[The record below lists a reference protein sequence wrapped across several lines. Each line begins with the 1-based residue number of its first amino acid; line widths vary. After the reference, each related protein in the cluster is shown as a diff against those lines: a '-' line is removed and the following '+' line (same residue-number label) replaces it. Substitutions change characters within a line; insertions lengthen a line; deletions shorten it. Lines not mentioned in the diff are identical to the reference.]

1 MDKIFKIEGG
11 IKMTKL
17 THRDLFQSILDYPAL
32 EIEKSI
38 TKYAIE
44 KINPQC
50 SAKELS
56 NFSQNA
62 NEKIVTL
69 FKDKNFPLC
78 FEKFNF
84 LFESILDEN
93 YKNKNGIVF
102 TPKYISDFICKN
114 TFSNVRNIDS
124 IKIIDPSCGCGIFLI
139 SAIEI
144 IKQQTNKSIKEIL
157 KNQIFGLDIS
167 EANTE
172 RVKILLKIIGL
183 MNSEIINDSDINIC
197 CADSL
202 KENWNNI
209 FNAQFNYIIGNPPYV
224 NPHSLSKEQSR
235 FLKQNFQTTNK
246 GVFNIFYAFI
256 EQSMKFINKSGK
268 VSFIV
273 PNNFLTISAAKPLR
287 DFIEPYLLEL
297 IDLQDNMVFK
307 PIRTYNAIITLGGK
321 DTGKIKYSSI
331 SRTNDIGKSL
341 QKIEPKEFNKKNVFL
356 SRWRFLDSK
365 TESNISK
372 IENQFF
378 SIAHFVTAG
387 IATLKDEVY
396 RVNFNGKDFIKNV
409 NGVEFIIDK
418 ELVKPIYKIPEL
430 KNSKQCGYF
439 IFPYKIINRNAKIID
454 EKIMQTQY
462 LQTYN
467 YLLACKNELDS
478 RDKGK
483 QNAVAWY
490 AYGRTQCLNRYG
502 RKLLFGTFA
511 LNPNFILI
519 DEKDS
524 LFCNG
529 YALFENDVLEL
540 EILQK
545 ILNSCIMKYYIRH
558 TSYQIE
564 GGYFCYQKKYIEKF
578 SFPFLDTKEKNFLLL
593 ASAVDIDNFLIKKY
607 GLEV

>member
-1 MDKIFKIEGG
+1 MV
-11 IKMTKL
+11 KL
-17 THRDLFQSILDYPAL
+17 AHKDLFQSIQYYPAT
-32 EIEKSI
+32 EIEKSVA
-38 TKYAIE
+38 KYAIE

-50 SAKELS
+50 SVEELA

-62 NEKIVTL
+62 NEKIINL
-69 FKDKNFPLC
+69 LKDKNFPLC
-78 FEKFNF
+78 FEKLNF

-114 TFSNVRNIDS
+114 AFSNVCNINS

-183 MNSEIINDSDINIC
+183 MNNEIINDNDINVY

-202 KENWNNI
+202 KENWNVV
-209 FNAQFNYIIGNPPYV
+209 FNTQFDYIVGNPPYV
-224 NPHSLSKEQSR
+224 NPHSLNKEQSE

-256 EQSMKFINKSGK
+256 EQSMNFIKENGK

-307 PIRTYNAIITLGGK
+307 PTRTYNAIIALGRK
-321 DTGKIKYSSI
+321 DTGKIKYSNI
-331 SRTNDIGKSL
+331 SRTNNIDKSL
-341 QKIEPKEFNKKNVFL
+341 QNIEPKELDKKNVFL

-365 TESNISK
+365 AESNISK

-378 SIAHFVTAG
+378 NIAHSITAG

-396 RVNFNGKDFIKNV
+396 RVIFNGTDFIKNV

-418 ELVKPIYKIPEL
+418 DLIKPIYKIPEL
-430 KNSKQCGYF
+430 KNSKECGYF
-439 IFPYKIINRNAKIID
+439 IFPYKIINKNAKIID
-454 EKIMQTQY
+454 EKTMQTQY

-467 YLLACKNELDS
+467 YLLACKNELDL

-511 LNPNFILI
+511 LKPNFILI
-519 DEKDS
+519 DKKDS

-529 YALFENDVLEL
+529 YAIFENDVLEL

-545 ILNSCIMKYYIRH
+545 ILNSCIMEYYIKH

-578 SFPFLDTKEKNFLLL
+578 SIPFLNTREKNFLL
-593 ASAVDIDNFLIKKY
+593 SANVANIDNFLIKKY
-607 GLEV
+607 DLEM